1 MNPDCAVIVVAGGK
15 STRMGTDK
23 RMLLLGGKT
32 FLRTTLE
39 KALSL
44 SDEVIL
50 VSTDP
55 VEAISGV
62 RVVFDQEKD
71 KGPLM
76 GLYTGLLEMT
86 KERALVLPCDMPF
99 ISVEFLRNL
108 MVRFLGYGI
117 AISEYQNR
125 LQPLCAVYSKS
136 VIPAIETQLKK
147 ASYSV
152 RDLLLSENP
161 RTKII
166 AFEEEPESRH
176 LSGHFLNVNTREDYD
191 LIINLRALDSEAIKV

>member
-1 MNPDCAVIVVAGGK
+1 M
-15 STRMGTDK
+15 RMGTDK

-50 VSTDP
+50 VTTDP

-136 VIPAIETQLKK
+136 VIPAIESQLKK